1 MEIDIKQ
8 VLLQILNFGI
18 LIVVL
23 NKFLYKPILNMLK
36 TREDKINDGLK
47 AADKNIKTEAEL
59 DKQVKSEIAKARK
72 EAANILTDAKEDAKK
87 QVSSIRAEAKKEAK
101 KESLKHEKK
110 IQEAFEQK
118 EKELEKKLA
127 KLVIATTENSLKDVL
142 SKKDI
147 ERITKATVTN
157 LK

>member
-1 MEIDIKQ
+1 MGIDIKQ

-18 LIVVL
+18 LIAIL
-23 NKFLYKPILNMLK
+23 NKFLYKPVLNMLK

-47 AADKNIKTEAEL
+47 AADKNLEIEASLE
-59 DKQVKSEIAKARK
+59 KQKKSEIAKAKK
-72 EAANILTDAKEDAKK
+72 EAANILTDAKENAKK
-87 QVSSIRAEAKKEAK
+87 QASSVRAEAKKEAK
-101 KESLKHEKK
+101 KESLKHEEK

-147 ERITKATVTN
+147 EKITKATVTN

>member
-36 TREDKINDGLK
+36 TRENKINDGLK
-47 AADKNIKTEAEL
+47 AADKNLKTEADL
-59 DKQVKSEIAKARK
+59 DKQIKSEVAKARK

-87 QVSSIRAEAKKEAK
+87 QVSSIKAEAKKEAK

-110 IQEAFEQK
+110 MQEAFEQK

-147 ERITKATVTN
+147 EKITKATVTN